1 MKNFVQKGDTLTLTA
16 PYDVDSGDGF
26 LVGSL
31 FAVAV
36 NDAASGKEVEGVVT
50 GVFDL
55 PRETGASTDFT
66 AGAKLYWD
74 NTNKRVTKTAT
85 NNSLIGAAALA
96 AGTTDATARVRLN
109 GVTA

>member
-1 MKNFVQKGDTLTLTA
+1 MKNFVQKGDTLTFAA
-16 PYDVDSGDGF
+16 PYAVAAGGGF

-36 NDAASGKEVEGVVT
+36 SDAGNGNEVEGVLT

-66 AGAKLYWD
+66 TGTKLYWD
-74 NTNKRVTKTAT
+74 NTNKRVTKASSGNTA
-85 NNSLIGAAALA
+85 IGAAVA
-96 AGTTDATARVRLN
+96 AAATADATARVRLN
-109 GVTA
+109 GVAA